1 MPSGEKDF
9 VIINLKDLNEKFKEG
24 DVVDLATLKEK
35 RLISATG
42 RERKLPLKVL
52 SPSSLILN
60 NIAIRSRSLGKVN

>member
-35 RLISATG
+35 RLINATG
-42 RERKLPLKVL
+42 KERKLPLKVL
-52 SPSSLILN
+52 SPYSLI
-60 NIAIRSRSLGKVN
+60 